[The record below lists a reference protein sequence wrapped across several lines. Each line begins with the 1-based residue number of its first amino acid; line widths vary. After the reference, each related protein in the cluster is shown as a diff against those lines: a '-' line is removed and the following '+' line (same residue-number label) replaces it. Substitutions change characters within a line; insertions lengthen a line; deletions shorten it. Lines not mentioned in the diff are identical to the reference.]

1 MSGID
6 LTVVGCAIVL
16 LLVIAYF
23 SGRGEQDTSDF
34 FLARRR
40 IPWWAAC
47 LSFVATEISALTIVG
62 VPATGFREN
71 WQYLQF
77 FIGSASARLFIAFLF
92 IPAFY
97 HYNCTT
103 IYEFLRH
110 RFGPGTQYAGSVF
123 FFITRLLASGV
134 RLYAASLAVSV
145 MMGWSLG
152 QAILLFSVV
161 AIAYIA
167 FGGIRAV
174 VWTNVFQ
181 ASFFYLMGLVT
192 LIFLLLNIQ
201 GGFSEIWRVAGEG
214 GRLKLW
220 NLGWNFKD
228 PNLLWIAILN
238 GFFGSMAAF
247 GTDHELMQRLLTV
260 ETRKDSQRTMVL
272 TIVAVLP
279 ILLMYLSLGTLLYV
293 FYKQNPALLLPDNSD
308 KILSHFAT
316 HVMPAGLK
324 GLVLATILLASID
337 SPLGSL
343 TASFVTDIYKNL
355 IRPNRDERHYL
366 YISRV
371 CVVVFGVILG
381 IMAYQCRAFEG
392 MLWVAFKINGVTA
405 GSLLGVFLLGLL
417 TQRKSNRANVLAMI
431 LSSVVMAI
439 LLVLSEKKIIGLGWS
454 WLIVFGTVSTF
465 VLGYILGPWMDKQA
479 GVGHSAYN

>member
-1 MSGID
+1 MEKIPLGAWD
-6 LTVVGCAIVL
+6 FAIVGFSIAI

-23 SGRGEQDTSDF
+23 SGKEEKDTADF
-34 FLARRR
+34 FLARRK
-40 IPWWAAC
+40 IPVWAAC

-62 VPATGFREN
+62 VPATGYREN

-77 FIGSASARLFIAFLF
+77 FIGSASARLFIAFFF

-97 HYNCTT
+97 RYNCTT

-110 RFGPGTQYAGSVF
+110 RFGPATQYAGSVF

-145 MMGWSLG
+145 MLGWSLG
-152 QAILLFSVV
+152 QAVLLFTLV

-167 FGGIRAV
+167 FGGIKAI

-181 ASFFYLMGLVT
+181 SLSFYIAGLAT
-192 LIFLLLNIQ
+192 LVFLLFHIQ

-214 GRLKLW
+214 GRLKLL
-220 NLGWNFKD
+220 NLGWNFQD

-260 ETRKDSQRTMVL
+260 ETRRESQKTLTM

-279 ILLMYLSLGTLLYV
+279 LLLTYLSLGTLLYV
-293 FYKQNPALLLPDNSD
+293 FYQQNAGLPLPENSD

-316 HVMPAGLK
+316 HVMPSGLK
-324 GLVLATILLASID
+324 GLVLAAILLASID

-343 TASFVTDIYKNL
+343 SASFVTDIYRNL
-355 IRPNRDERHYL
+355 MKPSGTEAHYL
-366 YISRV
+366 KVSRI
-371 CVVVFGVILG
+371 CVVVFGIILG
-381 IMAYQCRAFEG
+381 ILAYECRAFEG

-417 TQRKSNRANVLAMI
+417 TTRSGNRGNVVAMV
-431 LSSVVMAI
+431 LSSVTMAT

-454 WLIVFGTVSTF
+454 WLIVFGTLSTF
-465 VLGYILGPWMDKQA
+465 VLGYVLGPLLDKKSQA
-479 GVGHSAYN
+479 